1 MKKLFYL
8 FVTMLEVFCLA
19 GAYGVHFFT
28 RKRMGMARYVIYKN
42 REWEAVYPM
51 ESLMNVMALLLVL
64 LTAVVFFLFLKRQKE
79 TAGGVWF
86 MNIAMLAFTAA
97 YSGFIWYYSVET
109 LRAYYMIGA
118 LLAPAVLLQII
129 KTVAGT
135 WMWKHEA

>member
-42 REWEAVYPM
+42 REWEA
-51 ESLMNVMALLLVL
+51 
-64 LTAVVFFLFLKRQKE
+64 
-79 TAGGVWF
+79 
-86 MNIAMLAFTAA
+86 A

-109 LRAYYMIGA
+109 LRAHYMIGA